1 MLPGRAVPKDLG
13 RRFSRP
19 DQLRP
24 TSDHVEKE
32 EGPLRR
38 EKDSLGDREIPDDA
52 YWGAQ
57 TSRAVENYPISGERA
72 HPELVRAYARIKKAC
87 AETNRELGRL
97 DEKKTA
103 AIVAACDEVLAGKH
117 LEQFVVDV
125 YQAGAGT
132 SFHMN
137 VNEVIAGRAA
147 EILGSSRGDRAA
159 VNPNDD
165 VNLGQS
171 TNDTFPTALHMAV
184 IAVAAGLSQEIDRL
198 MNSLR
203 RKGEEFSG
211 IVKSGRTH
219 LMDAVPVTLGQE
231 FRAFASAL
239 AHRREV
245 LDDALDGLRELALG
259 GSAAGTGLNTPV
271 GFREKAIARLSQLA
285 GEAYRP
291 ASDPREA
298 LQSRAA
304 AGDYSAALRGFA
316 VELGRVAN
324 DLRLLASG
332 PATGLDEIRLPA
344 VQPGSSIMPG
354 KVNPSLLECLNM
366 LCYQIV
372 GFDTANMLAVAGG
385 QLDLN
390 VMMPLLAYNLTRGP
404 QLLINFLPVVR
415 ERCVD
420 GITANAEKCR
430 HYLEESPSVITALTP
445 KIGYAKAAEIFK
457 ETVARGVRVRQVLL
471 EKKVVTEKEL
481 EEAMTPD
488 ALLGPLK

>member
-1 MLPGRAVPKDLG
+1 MSSVPGSPQRGGV
-13 RRFSRP
+13 
-19 DQLRP
+19 LRQ
-24 TSDHVEKE
+24 EN
-32 EGPLRR
+32 
-38 EKDSLGDREIPDDA
+38 DSLGIRDIPDEA

-72 HPELVRAYARIKKAC
+72 HPEMILAYARIKRAC

-97 DEKKTA
+97 SDEKA
-103 AIVAACDEVLAGKH
+103 RAIVAACDEVLAGKLH
-117 LEQFVVDV
+117 DQFVVDV

-137 VNEVIAGRAA
+137 VNEVLAGRAA
-147 EILGSSRGDRAA
+147 ELLGKSRADRQA

-171 TNDTFPTALHMAV
+171 TNDTFPTALHMA
-184 IAVAAGLSQEIDRL
+184 AVAVGRRLSAEIAL
-198 MNSLR
+198 LAASFA
-203 RKGEEFSG
+203 RKAAEFDG

-231 FRAFASAL
+231 FRAFGAAVV
-239 AHRREV
+239 HRRE
-245 LDDALDGLRELALG
+245 ALDAALGGLLPLALG
-259 GSAAGTGLNTPV
+259 GSAAGTGLNTPA
-271 GFREKAIARLSQLA
+271 GFREKAIVKIAALAR
-285 GEAYRP
+285 EAYTP
-291 ASDPREA
+291 VPDAREG

-304 AGDYSAALRGFA
+304 AGDYSSAIKNLA
-316 VELGRVAN
+316 VELGRIGN

-366 LCYQIV
+366 LCYQLA
-372 GFDTANMLAVAGG
+372 GFDAANSLAVGGG

-390 VMMPLLAYNLTRGP
+390 VMMPLLAHNLTRGP
-404 QLLINFLPVVR
+404 QLLLNFLPVVKT
-415 ERCVD
+415 RCVD
-420 GITANAEKCR
+420 GITANPEKCR
-430 HYLEESPSVITALTP
+430 HYLEESPSVVTALTP
-445 KIGYAKAAEIFK
+445 KIGYARAAEVFK
-457 ETVARGVRVRQVLL
+457 EAVARGVRVRTVLL
-471 EKKVVTEKEL
+471 EKKIVTEAEL
-481 EEAMTPD
+481 DAAMTPD

>member
-1 MLPGRAVPKDLG
+1 MFRGGRIALARPPGARGAAFRARFEG
-13 RRFSRP
+13 RPR
-19 DQLRP
+19 LRQ
-24 TSDHVEKE
+24 E
-32 EGPLRR
+32 R
-38 EKDSLGDREIPDDA
+38 DSLGVREIPDEA

-72 HPELVRAYARIKKAC
+72 HPEMIRAYARIKKAC
-87 AETNRELGRL
+87 ARVNGDFERL
-97 DEKKTA
+97 PAEKVR
-103 AIVAACDEVLAGKH
+103 AIERACDEILAGKH

-137 VNEVIAGRAA
+137 VNEVVAGRAS
-147 EILGSSRGDRAA
+147 EILGKSRGDRSA

-171 TNDTFPTALHMAV
+171 TNDTYPTALHLAA
-184 IAVAAGLSQEIDRL
+184 IAVGRGLVAEVARL
-198 MNSLR
+198 SESFG
-203 RKGEEFSG
+203 RKGAEFAG

-239 AHRREV
+239 SRRGEV
-245 LDDALDGLRELALG
+245 LARALDGLRELALG
-259 GSAAGTGLNTPV
+259 GSAAGTGLNTPP
-271 GFREKAIARLSQLA
+271 GFREAAIGLLA
-285 GEAYRP
+285 ELTGEPVTTA
-291 ASDPREA
+291 ADPREA

-304 AGDYSAALRGFA
+304 SGDYSSALRGFA
-316 VELGRVAN
+316 IELSRIAN

-366 LCYQIV
+366 LCFQLV
-372 GFDTANMLAVAGG
+372 GFDSANALAVGGG
-385 QLDLN
+385 QLELN

-404 QLLINFLPVVR
+404 QLFINFLPVVR
-415 ERCVD
+415 TRCID
-420 GITANAEKCR
+420 GIRANPEKCR
-430 HYLEESPSVITALTP
+430 HYLEESPSVVTALTP

-457 ETVARGVRVRQVLL
+457 EAVSRGVRVRQVLL
-471 EKKVVTEKEL
+471 EKKVVSEEEL
-481 EEAMTPD
+481 DRAMTPE
-488 ALLGPLK
+488 ALLGPLE

>member
-1 MLPGRAVPKDLG
+1 MRK
-13 RRFSRP
+13 
-19 DQLRP
+19 
-24 TSDHVEKE
+24 
-32 EGPLRR
+32 
-38 EKDSLGDREIPDDA
+38 EKDSLGVREIPDDA

-72 HPELVRAYARIKKAC
+72 HPEVIRAYARMKRAC
-87 AETNRELGRL
+87 AETNREFGRL
-97 DEKKTA
+97 DEKKTG
-103 AIVAACDEVLAGKH
+103 AIVAACDEILAGRH
-117 LEQFVVDV
+117 VEQFVVDV

-147 EILGSSRGDRAA
+147 EILGASRGDRSA

-171 TNDTFPTALHMAV
+171 TNDTFPTALHMAA
-184 IAVAAGLSQEIDRL
+184 IAVGRGLSLEIGRL
-198 MNSLR
+198 VGSFQ

-239 AHRREV
+239 AHRRQV
-245 LDDALDGLRELALG
+245 LDGALDGLLELALG
-259 GSAAGTGLNTPV
+259 GSAVGTGLNTPA

-285 GEAYRP
+285 GEAFRP
-291 ASDPREA
+291 AADPREA

-304 AGDYSAALRGFA
+304 AGDYSGALRNFA

-366 LCYQIV
+366 LCFQII
-372 GFDTANMLAVAGG
+372 GFDTANMLAVSGG

-390 VMMPLLAYNLTRGP
+390 VMMPLMAYNLTRGP

-420 GITANAEKCR
+420 GITANREKCR

-445 KIGYAKAAEIFK
+445 KIGYAK
-457 ETVARGVRVRQVLL
+457 
-471 EKKVVTEKEL
+471 
-481 EEAMTPD
+481 
-488 ALLGPLK
+488 

>member
-1 MLPGRAVPKDLG
+1 M
-13 RRFSRP
+13 
-19 DQLRP
+19 
-24 TSDHVEKE
+24 
-32 EGPLRR
+32 
-38 EKDSLGDREIPDDA
+38 
-52 YWGAQ
+52 
-57 TSRAVENYPISGERA
+57 ENFPISGERA
-72 HPELVRAYARIKKAC
+72 HPEMIVAYARIKKAC
-87 AETNRELGRL
+87 AETNHDFGRL
-97 DEKKTA
+97 DGRKVG
-103 AIVAACDEVLAGKH
+103 AIVEACDEILAGKH
-117 LEQFVVDV
+117 REQFVVDV

-171 TNDTFPTALHMAV
+171 TNDTFPTALHMAA
-184 IAVAAGLSQEIDRL
+184 IAVGRTLVAEVAALASSFE
-198 MNSLR
+198 
-203 RKGEEFSG
+203 RKGREFAG

-231 FRAFASAL
+231 FRAFGSAL
-239 AHRREV
+239 GHRREA
-245 LDDALDGLRELALG
+245 LERALDGLRELALG
-259 GSAAGTGLNTPV
+259 GTAAGTGINTPA
-271 GFREKAIARLSQLA
+271 GFREKAIALLSEMA
-285 GEAYRP
+285 GEAFRP

-304 AGDYSAALRGFA
+304 AGDYSAAVRGFA
-316 VELGRVAN
+316 TELSRIAN

-332 PATGLDEIRLPA
+332 PATGFEEIRLPA

-366 LCYQIV
+366 LCFQLV
-372 GFDTANMLAVAGG
+372 GFDTANMLAVGAG

-390 VMMPLLAYNLTRGP
+390 VMMPLLAHNLTRGP
-404 QLLINFLPVVR
+404 QLFVNFLPVLR
-415 ERCVD
+415 AKCVD
-420 GITANAEKCR
+420 GIQANPEKCR

-457 ETVARGVRVRQVLL
+457 EAVSRGVRVRQVLL
-471 EKKVVTEKEL
+471 EKKVMTQDEL
-481 EEAMTPD
+481 NASMTPE
-488 ALLGPLK
+488 ALLGPLE

>member
-1 MLPGRAVPKDLG
+1 VRPRARDGGR
-13 RRFSRP
+13 
-19 DQLRP
+19 LRQ
-24 TSDHVEKE
+24 
-32 EGPLRR
+32 
-38 EKDSLGDREIPDDA
+38 EKDSLGTREIPDDA

-72 HPELVRAYARIKKAC
+72 HTEMILAYARIKRAC
-87 AETNRELGRL
+87 AETNREHGSLPE
-97 DEKKTA
+97 DKTR

-117 LEQFVVDV
+117 REQFVVDV

-137 VNEVIAGRAA
+137 VNEVLAGRAA
-147 EILGSSRGDRAA
+147 ELLGRPRGDRQA

-184 IAVAAGLSQEIDRL
+184 LAVGRRLCEEIGLLADAFA
-198 MNSLR
+198 
-203 RKGEEFSG
+203 RKGKQFEG

-231 FRAFASAL
+231 FKAFAAAL
-239 AHRREV
+239 GHRLEA
-245 LDDALDGLRELALG
+245 LDGALDGLLPLALG
-259 GSAAGTGLNTPV
+259 GTAAGTGLNTPA
-271 GFREKAIARLSQLA
+271 GFREKAIARLSALT
-285 GEAYRP
+285 GEEFVPIAD
-291 ASDPREA
+291 AREG

-304 AGDYSAALRGFA
+304 AGDTSAALRNFA
-316 VELGRVAN
+316 VELNRIAN

-366 LCYQIV
+366 LCFQLI
-372 GFDTANMLAVAGG
+372 GFDTANTLAVGAG

-404 QLLINFLPVVR
+404 QLFLNFLPIFR
-415 ERCVD
+415 TRCVD

-430 HYLEESPSVITALTP
+430 HYLEESPSVITGLTT
-445 KIGYAKAAEIFK
+445 KIGYAKAAEVFK
-457 ETVARGVRVRQVLL
+457 EAVARGVRVRTVLI
-471 EKKVVTEKEL
+471 EKKMLTEAEL
-481 EEAMTPD
+481 DQAMTPE

>member
-1 MLPGRAVPKDLG
+1 V
-13 RRFSRP
+13 
-19 DQLRP
+19 
-24 TSDHVEKE
+24 
-32 EGPLRR
+32 
-38 EKDSLGDREIPDDA
+38 REIPDDA

-72 HPELVRAYARIKKAC
+72 HPEVIRAYARMKRAC
-87 AETNRELGRL
+87 AETNREFGRL
-97 DEKKTA
+97 DEKKTG
-103 AIVAACDEVLAGKH
+103 AIVAACDEILAGRH
-117 LEQFVVDV
+117 VEQFVVDV

-137 VNEVIAGRAA
+137 VNEVIAGLAA

-171 TNDTFPTALHMAV
+171 TNDTFPTALHMAA
-184 IAVAAGLSQEIDRL
+184 IAVGRVLSLEIGRL
-198 MNSLR
+198 VDSFQ

-211 IVKSGRTH
+211 TVKSGRTH

-239 AHRREV
+239 SHRREV
-245 LDDALDGLRELALG
+245 LDAALDGLLELALG
-259 GSAAGTGLNTPV
+259 GSAVGTGLNTPA
-271 GFREKAIARLSQLA
+271 GFREKAIGRLAQLT
-285 GEAYRP
+285 GEAFRP
-291 ASDPREA
+291 AADPREA

-304 AGDYSAALRGFA
+304 AGDYSGALRSFA
-316 VELGRVAN
+316 VELGRVAS

-366 LCYQIV
+366 LCFQII
-372 GFDTANMLAVAGG
+372 GFDTANMLAISGG

-390 VMMPLLAYNLTRGP
+390 VMMPLMAYNLTRGP

-420 GITANAEKCR
+420 GITANREKCR

-457 ETVARGVRVRQVLL
+457 ESVARGVRVRQVLL
-471 EKKVVTEKEL
+471 EKRVVTEKEL

>member
-1 MLPGRAVPKDLG
+1 MS
-13 RRFSRP
+13 RREEEL
-19 DQLRP
+19 LRQ
-24 TSDHVEKE
+24 
-32 EGPLRR
+32 
-38 EKDSLGDREIPDDA
+38 EKDSLGVREIPDEA

-72 HPELVRAYARIKKAC
+72 HPEMIRAYARIKKAC
-87 AETNRELGRL
+87 AETNLEMGRL
-97 DEKKTA
+97 PAEKVR
-103 AIVAACDEVLAGKH
+103 AIVQACDEVLAGKH
-117 LEQFVVDV
+117 LDQFVVDV

-137 VNEVIAGRAA
+137 VNEVVAGRAA
-147 EILGSSRGDRAA
+147 ELAGSSRGDRKA

-171 TNDTFPTALHMAV
+171 TNDTFPAALHMA
-184 IAVAAGLSQEIDRL
+184 AVAVGRTLTAEVEKLAASFEG
-198 MNSLR
+198 
-203 RKGEEFSG
+203 KGKEFDG
-211 IVKSGRTH
+211 VVKSGRTH

-231 FRAFASAL
+231 FRAFASAT
-239 AHRREV
+239 AHRQESLTR
-245 LDDALDGLRELALG
+245 AIDGLCELPLG
-259 GSAAGTGLNTPV
+259 GTATGTGINTPA
-271 GFREKAIARLSQLA
+271 GFREKAIEKLAKLA
-285 GEAYRP
+285 GEPFFP
-291 ASDPREA
+291 ARDAREG

-304 AGDYSAALRGFA
+304 AGDYSAALRALA
-316 VELGRVAN
+316 VELARIAN

-366 LCYQIV
+366 LCFQIA
-372 GFDTANMLAVAGG
+372 GFDTANQLAVGAG

-415 ERCVD
+415 RRCID

-430 HYLEESPSVITALTP
+430 RYLEESPSVVTALTP
-445 KIGYAKAAEIFK
+445 KIGYATAAEVFK
-457 ETVARGVRVRQVLL
+457 DAVARGVLV
-471 EKKVVTEKEL
+471 K
-481 EEAMTPD
+481 
-488 ALLGPLK
+488 